1 MMRNEHGE
9 LVSFVF
15 IDNKDIG
22 DCRLCK
28 TWRKKLLMK
37 KQISQQGIVLV
48 GRDRCRCDETYCRNL
63 WLAVF
68 LLHW

>member
-37 KQISQQGIVLV
+37 KQNIPAGYRISWAGQVQ
-48 GRDRCRCDETYCRNL
+48 T
-63 WLAVF
+63 
-68 LLHW
+68 